1 MILTPS
7 ILIKHLV
14 VVAVMVVVVD
24 GCSAA
29 APETAVAIVI
39 KTTRTDTDQV
49 PWELGAV
56 VITAAVATEGQQQRH
71 ALMHP

>member
-39 KTTRTDTDQV
+39 KKPEKTQIKIRLSSFEDGSSKGMLQCIPDI
-49 PWELGAV
+49 
-56 VITAAVATEGQQQRH
+56 IT
-71 ALMHP
+71 

>member
-1 MILTPS
+1 MCPQITFLGEYS
-7 ILIKHLV
+7 RRRV
-14 VVAVMVVVVD
+14 RV
-24 GCSAA
+24 GCATT
-29 APETAVAIVI
+29 PETAVAIVI

-49 PWELGAV
+49 SWELGAV